1 MLPADWLRRFRGLC
15 VAERP
20 LAPLTT
26 WGIGGPAELYLEPAD
41 ADEVAETLRLLRRLG
56 ISFRIL
62 GGGSNLLVSDRGVRG
77 AVVSLNR
84 LTRIEARDD
93 GTVSAEAGARLHQ
106 VVTFAARRGLS
117 GLECLVGIPGRVGG
131 AVFGNTGSRYGAIG
145 DVVRALDLI
154 EPDGTWRH
162 VVPNEFFFRYRGSSV
177 GNAVVVRAH
186 LAVGAGEPRRLR
198 ARIRELIAERRRSQ
212 PGWIGSAG
220 CVFRNPPGASAG
232 RLIDEA
238 GGKRMRVGR
247 IKVSPIHANFI
258 INEGGGTEGEVQR
271 LVHRVRERVREVR
284 GVELEWEVRRWP

>member
-26 WGIGGPAELYLEPAD
+26 WGLGGPAELFLEPAD
-41 ADEVAETLRLLRRLG
+41 ADELAETLRLLHRLG
-56 ISFRIL
+56 IPSRIL
-62 GGGSNLLVSDRGVRG
+62 GGGSNLLISDRGVRG

-84 LTRIEARDD
+84 LARIEARD

-117 GLECLVGIPGRVGG
+117 GLDRLVGIPGRVGG
-131 AVFGNTGSRYGAIG
+131 AVFGNSGSRYGAIG
-145 DVVRALDLI
+145 DLVKALDLI

-177 GNAVVVRAH
+177 GNAVVARAH
-186 LAVGAGEPRRLR
+186 LAAGAGEPRLLR

-212 PGWIGSAG
+212 PGWIGNAG

-238 GGKRMRVGR
+238 GGKRLRVGK
-247 IKVSPIHANFI
+247 ISVSPIHANFFL
-258 INEGGGTEGEVQR
+258 NEGGGTEGEVQR
-271 LVHRVRERVREVR
+271 LVHRVRERVRQVH